1 MRRGLFSLLLLAAGV
16 ALCAYASA
24 SAYAVPG
31 LLQYVTVADAQALEA
46 PQEPQARQDGEGM
59 AFGQPDAARADTALL
74 SRIQSFE
81 DLREGLAA
89 DTTAYALSGYA
100 PQATVTAEGGTAAAG
115 ALYAVGEG
123 YFTLYPRYLLRGRLL
138 YPEELEQGARVALLD
153 EQFALAVF
161 RMADVT
167 GREIELG
174 GQTFRVVGVLRHA
187 RGVGQE
193 AQQGVYVPLRAVA
206 ETACCQ
212 LQTLQLTAAPAPGS
226 GAMTAF
232 RSVATAWMPGGTL
245 YDLRQERVGAT
256 IWPRFLLCA
265 LGFAAWGACA
275 RRFGRGVRRLGGRLR
290 TRLREQYMTRLLPW
304 FSVQVLLRALGVA
317 ALALTAAALF
327 TALVQPVYTFPEY
340 VPAVLVEPEEI
351 AATFW
356 KLQTQGSAQ
365 LMLRTEQ
372 SIRVAYFGGMSRW
385 GVAFVLGG
393 LACRPRRRRIPAA
406 RASA

>member
-31 LLQYVTVADAQALEA
+31 LLQYVTVADAQALEE
-46 PQEPQARQDGEGM
+46 PQEPQARQDEEGM
-59 AFGQPDAARADTALL
+59 AFGQPDATRADTALL

-123 YFTLYPRYLLRGRLL
+123 YFTLYPRYLLRGRLP

-226 GAMTAF
+226 GAMTTF

-265 LGFAAWGACA
+265 LGFAVWGACA

-365 LMLRTEQ
+365 VLLRTEQ

-393 LACRPRRRRIPAA
+393 LACRPRRRRLPAA
-406 RASA
+406 RAAA